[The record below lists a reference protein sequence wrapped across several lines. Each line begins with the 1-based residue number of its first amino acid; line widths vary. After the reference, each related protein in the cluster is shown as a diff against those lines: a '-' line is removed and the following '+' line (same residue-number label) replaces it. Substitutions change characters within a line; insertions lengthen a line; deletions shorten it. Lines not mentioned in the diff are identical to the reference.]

1 MRGVVLVCLL
11 HSVALLPNNV
21 RIGGL
26 FEDTS
31 SVEEIAFKYAVD
43 HINRNRDLLP
53 RSRVMAQIERIPK
66 HDSFYASK
74 RVCSALEQGVAA
86 IFGPSSSF
94 SAHHVQSICDTK
106 EIPHIETRWDF
117 TSSTVRDQYSIN
129 LYPYPLTLRKA
140 YVDLLNALDWK
151 SFYILYES
159 NEGLIR
165 LQDLLKFRNKGTE
178 SQVVIRQLNPGAN
191 HDYRPLLKD
200 IKLEGARKI
209 ILDCDVSNI
218 QTILQQAQQIG
229 MMTAY
234 NNYLITSLDLHMVEL
249 EDFKYGGTNI
259 TAFRLVN
266 PDSELVQSVVREW
279 IQGETVYG
287 RAIPFMGKSIKA
299 GNSTRHQFGIPTE
312 TALMY
317 DAAILFAK
325 ALNELDRS
333 QDVQTGSLDCDSEET
348 WEHGNSLINY
358 MKLVEMDG
366 LTGRVSFDTEGFR
379 SSFTL
384 EIVELRKEG
393 LAKVGTWE
401 SGMGANFSRNYT
413 EQYSEIVESLHN
425 KTLIVSCILNNPFL
439 MLKEDSAVL
448 TGNARYE
455 GYSVDLIHEIASI
468 LGFNYTIK
476 LVEDGS
482 YGSLDKSTGKW
493 SGMIGELL
501 DQKADLVVAD
511 ITITYER
518 EQGVDFTMPFMNLG
532 VTILYTKPN
541 KKDPNLFSFMSPL
554 SIDVWIYILTA
565 YLAVS
570 LMLYTISRLS
580 PFEPVNSKPSKQLEK
595 DESGLRLAGQD
606 PLYEAIFTCTGNPV
620 RTVATQAV
628 VERTEWDGN
637 TFTIMNSFWFIAASL
652 LGQGVDVLPSAF
664 STRMLAGLWWFF
676 TLIMISS
683 YTANLAAFLTVERM
697 ESPIESAEDL
707 ARQQRIKYGAVEGGS
722 TAAFFRDSKITTYAK
737 MWAYMDQN
745 RGVFANSNKEG
756 IDRVLKGNG
765 EYAFMMESTNV
776 EYVIERECQLTQI
789 GGLLDSK
796 GYGVG
801 LPPNSP
807 YRTPITSA
815 ILQLQEGGKLHLLKE
830 KWWKRMR
837 GGGQCEEKVEG
848 GANALGLEN
857 VGGIFL
863 VLLVGLCLSCLIA
876 CCEYSWH
883 RRKNENKNGRVWKG
897 HSKGLGSASEEEIM
911 SNGFDKMSL
920 PGPGV
925 THLDL
930 AAHGTI
936 SLPRCNQG
944 TNNITRGSQQSLP
957 NVGYANSCAV
967 PPAPGPNGF
976 MVPPSNC
983 TPTHYVHYHHQEQCP
998 HYSKCM
1004 Q

>member
-1 MRGVVLVCLL
+1 MRDIFLAITHEGLAIKKMMELIYCVFPLTILPPAT
-11 HSVALLPNNV
+11 HTLPNNI
-21 RIGGL
+21 RIGGF
-26 FEDTS
+26 FEEQNS
-31 SVEEIAFKYAVD
+31 IEEIAFKYAVD
-43 HINRNRDLLP
+43 HINRNRELLP

-74 RVCSALEQGVAA
+74 RVCAAMSQGVAA
-86 IFGPSSSF
+86 LFGPSSSF
-94 SAHHVQSICDTK
+94 TAHHVQSICDAK
-106 EIPHIETRWDF
+106 EIPHIETRWDL
-117 TSSTVRDQYSIN
+117 TSATVRDQYSIN

-140 YVDLLNALDWK
+140 YLDLLSAYSWK
-151 SFYILYES
+151 SFTILYED

-165 LQDLLKFRNKGTE
+165 LQDLLKLTDEMGEDKI
-178 SQVVIRQLNPGAN
+178 VVRQLRPGPSK
-191 HDYRPLLKD
+191 DYRPLLKE
-200 IKLEGARKI
+200 IKNAGTRKI
-209 ILDCDVSNI
+209 ILDCVADNI
-218 QTILQQAQQIG
+218 QEILRQAQQVG

-234 NNYLITSLDLHMVEL
+234 HNYIITSLDLHMVEM

-266 PDSELVQSVVREW
+266 PSSELVQGVVREW
-279 IQGETVYG
+279 IQGEVLYN
-287 RAIPFMGKSIKA
+287 RAIPFGGKSIKGA
-299 GNSTRHQFGIPTE
+299 NTTLHPTALPTE
-312 TALMY
+312 TALVY
-317 DAAILFAK
+317 DAALLFAK

-333 QDVQTGSLDCDSEET
+333 QDIQTVNLDCESEET
-348 WEHGNSLINY
+348 WQHGNSLINY

-366 LTGRVSFDTEGFR
+366 LTGKVSFDAAGFR
-379 SSFTL
+379 SNFNL

-393 LAKVGTWE
+393 LTKVGSWE
-401 SGMGANFSRNYT
+401 SGTGTNFSRNYT

-425 KTLIVSCILNNPFL
+425 KTLIVSCILNDPFL
-439 MLKEDSAVL
+439 MLKEDSGVL
-448 TGNARYE
+448 VGNDRYE
-455 GYSVDLIHEIASI
+455 GYSVDLIHEIAGI

-482 YGSLDKSTGKW
+482 YGSYNKHTGKW
-493 SGMIGELL
+493 NGMIGELL

-532 VTILYTKPN
+532 VTILYKKPN

-570 LMLYTISRLS
+570 LILYTISRLS
-580 PFEPVNSKPSKQLEK
+580 PYEPVSEKKPPALERS
-595 DESGLRLAGQD
+595 ESGLRLARQD

-620 RTVATQAV
+620 RTVATQA
-628 VERTEWDGN
+628 ETEVTEPTGN
-637 TFTIMNSFWFIAASL
+637 TFTVMNSFWFIAASL

-664 STRMLAGLWWFF
+664 STRMIAGLWWFF

-722 TAAFFRDSKITTYAK
+722 TAAFFRKSFHHKFQDSKITTYAK

-745 RGVFANSNKEG
+745 RNVFTKSNKEG
-756 IDRVLKGNG
+756 IERVLRENG
-765 EYAFMMESTNV
+765 DYAFLMESTIV
-776 EYVIERECQLTQI
+776 EYVVERKCELTQI

-796 GYGVG
+796 GYGIG

-837 GGGQCEEKVEG
+837 GGGQCTEKVEG
-848 GANALGLEN
+848 GAAALGIDN

-863 VLLVGLCLSCLIA
+863 VLLIGLVFSCLTAII
-876 CCEYSWH
+876 EFSWS
-883 RRKNENKNGRVWKG
+883 RRKSKAKNGISVVISNQVKG
-897 HSKGLGSASEEEIM
+897 CCVERQEGKVCREWV
-911 SNGFDKMSL
+911 
-920 PGPGV
+920 PGGDP
-925 THLDL
+925 
-930 AAHGTI
+930 
-936 SLPRCNQG
+936 
-944 TNNITRGSQQSLP
+944 QQW
-957 NVGYANSCAV
+957 V
-967 PPAPGPNGF
+967 
-976 MVPPSNC
+976 
-983 TPTHYVHYHHQEQCP
+983 
-998 HYSKCM
+998 
-1004 Q
+1004 